1 MRILALD
8 IGGTDIKYG
17 IINES
22 FDILE
27 AHKTPTNAHLGG
39 AHIIDTIIDI
49 SKNHTNIDKIAIS
62 TAGQVDSHSG
72 VIVYATDTIPN
83 YTGTRLKEA
92 VEKETGI
99 LTVVENDVNSA
110 AYGEAHFGAG
120 KGYDSFICLTYGT
133 GIGGA
138 IFLNGDVFKGS
149 GFSAGEMGHII
160 THAGGKACTCGG
172 NGCYEQYASTS
183 ALLRAV
189 NEISPTPL
197 DSFEIFSKMNS
208 DEQIKSA
215 VDSWID
221 EIIIGLISIIY
232 TFNPPLIILGGG
244 IMNEE
249 YIINSINAKLP
260 SRLMESFRNV
270 KIKRATLGNKASM
283 LGASYKAVNNM

>member
-27 AHKTPTNAHLGG
+27 AHKKPTNAHLGG

-49 SKNHTNIDKIAIS
+49 SKNYTNIDKIAIS

-189 NEISPTPL
+189 NELSPTPL
-197 DSFEIFSKMNS
+197 NSFEIFSKMNS
-208 DEQIKSA
+208 DEKIKSA

-249 YIINSINAKLP
+249 YIINSINERLP

>member
-1 MRILALD
+1 MRILTLD

-49 SKNHTNIDKIAIS
+49 SKNYTNIDKIAIS

-197 DSFEIFSKMNS
+197 NSFEIFSKMNS
-208 DEQIKSA
+208 DEKIKSA

-249 YIINSINAKLP
+249 YIINSINERLP

>member
-49 SKNHTNIDKIAIS
+49 SKNYTNIDKIAIS

-160 THAGGKACTCGG
+160 THAEGKACTCGG

-189 NEISPTPL
+189 NELSPTPL

-208 DEQIKSA
+208 DEKIKSA

>member
-49 SKNHTNIDKIAIS
+49 SKNYTNIDKIAIS

-197 DSFEIFSKMNS
+197 NSFEIFSKMNS
-208 DEQIKSA
+208 DEKIKSA

-249 YIINSINAKLP
+249 YIINSINERLP

-270 KIKRATLGNKASM
+270 KIKRASLGNKASM

>member
-49 SKNHTNIDKIAIS
+49 SKNYTNIDKIAIS

-120 KGYDSFICLTYGT
+120 KGYDSFVCLTYGT

-197 DSFEIFSKMNS
+197 NSFEIFSKMNS
-208 DEQIKSA
+208 DEKIKSA

-283 LGASYKAVNNM
+283 IGASYKAVNNM

>member
-22 FDILE
+22 FDILG

-49 SKNHTNIDKIAIS
+49 SKNYTNIDKIAIS

-249 YIINSINAKLP
+249 YIINSINERLP

>member
-8 IGGTDIKYG
+8 IGGTDIKYC
-17 IINES
+17 IIYES

-49 SKNHTNIDKIAIS
+49 SKNYTKIDKIAIS

-189 NEISPTPL
+189 NELSPTPL
-197 DSFEIFSKMNS
+197 NSFEIFSKMNS
-208 DEQIKSA
+208 DEKIKSA

-249 YIINSINAKLP
+249 YIINSINERLP

-270 KIKRATLGNKASM
+270 KIKRAALGNKVSM

>member
-17 IINES
+17 IINEN

-49 SKNHTNIDKIAIS
+49 SKNYTNIDKIAIS

-110 AYGEAHFGAG
+110 AYGEAHFGVG

-197 DSFEIFSKMNS
+197 NSFEIFSKMNS
-208 DEQIKSA
+208 DEKIKSA

-249 YIINSINAKLP
+249 YIINSINERLP

-270 KIKRATLGNKASM
+270 KIKRATLGNKASI

>member
-49 SKNHTNIDKIAIS
+49 SKNYTNIDKIAIS

-149 GFSAGEMGHII
+149 PFG
-160 THAGGKACTCGG
+160 
-172 NGCYEQYASTS
+172 
-183 ALLRAV
+183 
-189 NEISPTPL
+189 
-197 DSFEIFSKMNS
+197 MNAP
-208 DEQIKSA
+208 K
-215 VDSWID
+215 
-221 EIIIGLISIIY
+221 LC
-232 TFNPPLIILGGG
+232 PPAPVHFT
-244 IMNEE
+244 M
-249 YIINSINAKLP
+249 
-260 SRLMESFRNV
+260 
-270 KIKRATLGNKASM
+270 
-283 LGASYKAVNNM
+283 

>member
-49 SKNHTNIDKIAIS
+49 SKNYTNIDKIAIS

-197 DSFEIFSKMNS
+197 NSFEIFSKMNS
-208 DEQIKSA
+208 DEKIKSA

-249 YIINSINAKLP
+249 YIINSINERLP

>member
-49 SKNHTNIDKIAIS
+49 SKNYTNIDKIAIS

-197 DSFEIFSKMNS
+197 NSFEIFSKMNS
-208 DEQIKSA
+208 DEKIKSA

-232 TFNPPLIILGGG
+232 TFHPPLIILGGG

-270 KIKRATLGNKASM
+270 KIKRASLGNKASM

>member
-49 SKNHTNIDKIAIS
+49 SKNYTNIDKIAIS

-92 VEKETGI
+92 AEKETGI

-189 NEISPTPL
+189 NEISSTPL
-197 DSFEIFSKMNS
+197 NSFEIFSKMNS
-208 DEQIKSA
+208 DEKIKSA

>member
-49 SKNHTNIDKIAIS
+49 SKNYSNIDKIAIS

-99 LTVVENDVNSA
+99 VTVVENDVNSA

-133 GIGGA
+133 GLGGA

-208 DEQIKSA
+208 DEKIKSA

-249 YIINSINAKLP
+249 YIINSINERLT

>member
-1 MRILALD
+1 M
-8 IGGTDIKYG
+8 
-17 IINES
+17 
-22 FDILE
+22 
-27 AHKTPTNAHLGG
+27 
-39 AHIIDTIIDI
+39 
-49 SKNHTNIDKIAIS
+49 
-62 TAGQVDSHSG
+62 
-72 VIVYATDTIPN
+72 
-83 YTGTRLKEA
+83 
-92 VEKETGI
+92 
-99 LTVVENDVNSA
+99 
-110 AYGEAHFGAG
+110 
-120 KGYDSFICLTYGT
+120 
-133 GIGGA
+133 
-138 IFLNGDVFKGS
+138 FKGS

-197 DSFEIFSKMNS
+197 NSFEIFSKMNS
-208 DEQIKSA
+208 DEKIKSA

-249 YIINSINAKLP
+249 YIINSINERLP

>member
-49 SKNHTNIDKIAIS
+49 SKNYTNIDKIAIS

-72 VIVYATDTIPN
+72 VIVYATETIPN

-99 LTVVENDVNSA
+99 LTIVENDVNSA

-208 DEQIKSA
+208 DEKIKSA

-249 YIINSINAKLP
+249 YIINSINERLP
-260 SRLMESFRNV
+260 SSLMERFRNV

>member
-49 SKNHTNIDKIAIS
+49 SKNYTNIDKIAIS
-62 TAGQVDSHSG
+62 TAGQVDSNSG

-197 DSFEIFSKMNS
+197 NSFEIFSKMNS
-208 DEQIKSA
+208 DEKIKSA

-232 TFNPPLIILGGG
+232 TFNPPLFILGGG

-249 YIINSINAKLP
+249 YIINSINERLP

-270 KIKRATLGNKASM
+270 KIKRATLGNKASI

>member
-49 SKNHTNIDKIAIS
+49 SKNYTNIDKIAIS

-72 VIVYATDTIPN
+72 VIVYATETIPN

-197 DSFEIFSKMNS
+197 NSFEIFSKMNS
-208 DEQIKSA
+208 DEKIKSA

-249 YIINSINAKLP
+249 YIINSINERLP

-270 KIKRATLGNKASM
+270 KIKRATLGNNASM

>member
-197 DSFEIFSKMNS
+197 NSFEIFSKMNS
-208 DEQIKSA
+208 DEKIKSA

>member
-138 IFLNGDVFKGS
+138 IYLNGDVFKGS

-160 THAGGKACTCGG
+160 THAEGKACTCGG

-249 YIINSINAKLP
+249 YIINSINERLP

-270 KIKRATLGNKASM
+270 KIKRASLGNKASM

>member
-49 SKNHTNIDKIAIS
+49 SKNYTNIEKIAIS

-138 IFLNGDVFKGS
+138 IYLNGDVFKGS

-160 THAGGKACTCGG
+160 THAEGKACTCGG

-197 DSFEIFSKMNS
+197 NSFEIFSKMNS
-208 DEQIKSA
+208 DEKIKSA

-249 YIINSINAKLP
+249 YIINSINERLP

>member
-49 SKNHTNIDKIAIS
+49 SKNYTNIDKIAIS

-120 KGYDSFICLTYGT
+120 KGYDSFICLTFGT

-189 NEISPTPL
+189 NEISPTPIN
-197 DSFEIFSKMNS
+197 SFEIFSKMNS
-208 DEQIKSA
+208 DEKIKSA

>member
-49 SKNHTNIDKIAIS
+49 SKNYTNIDKIAIS

-197 DSFEIFSKMNS
+197 NSFEIFSKMNS
-208 DEQIKSA
+208 DEKIKSA

-270 KIKRATLGNKASM
+270 KIKCATLGNKASM

>member
-49 SKNHTNIDKIAIS
+49 SKNYTNIDKIAIS

-197 DSFEIFSKMNS
+197 NSFEIFSKMNS
-208 DEQIKSA
+208 DEKIKSA

-249 YIINSINAKLP
+249 YIINSINEKLP

>member
-17 IINES
+17 IINEN

-49 SKNHTNIDKIAIS
+49 SKNYTNIDKIAIS

-72 VIVYATDTIPN
+72 VIVYATETIPN

-99 LTVVENDVNSA
+99 LTIVENDVNSA

-197 DSFEIFSKMNS
+197 NSFEIFSKMNS
-208 DEQIKSA
+208 DEKIKSA

-249 YIINSINAKLP
+249 YIINSINEKLP

>member
-22 FDILE
+22 FEILE

-49 SKNHTNIDKIAIS
+49 SKNYSNIDKIAIS

-160 THAGGKACTCGG
+160 THAGGKVCTCGG

-197 DSFEIFSKMNS
+197 NSFEIFSKMNS
-208 DEQIKSA
+208 DEKIKSA

-249 YIINSINAKLP
+249 YIINSINERLP

>member
-1 MRILALD
+1 MRILAID
-8 IGGTDIKYG
+8 IGGTDIKYS

-49 SKNHTNIDKIAIS
+49 SKNYTNIDKFAIS

-72 VIVYATDTIPN
+72 VIVYATETIPN

-189 NEISPTPL
+189 NEIYPTPL
-197 DSFEIFSKMNS
+197 NSFEIFSKMNS
-208 DEQIKSA
+208 DEKIKSA

-221 EIIIGLISIIY
+221 EIITGLISIIY

>member
-17 IINES
+17 IINEC

-49 SKNHTNIDKIAIS
+49 SKNYTNIDKIAIS

-72 VIVYATDTIPN
+72 VIVYATETIPN

-197 DSFEIFSKMNS
+197 NSFEIFSKMNS
-208 DEQIKSA
+208 DEKIKSA

-249 YIINSINAKLP
+249 YIINSINERLP

>member
-49 SKNHTNIDKIAIS
+49 SKNYTNIDKIAIS

-99 LTVVENDVNSA
+99 LTIVENDVNSA
-110 AYGEAHFGAG
+110 AYGEAHFGVG

-197 DSFEIFSKMNS
+197 NSFEIFSKMNS

-249 YIINSINAKLP
+249 YIINSINERLP

>member
-49 SKNHTNIDKIAIS
+49 SKNYTNIEKIAIS

-208 DEQIKSA
+208 DEKIKSA

>member
-22 FDILE
+22 SDILE

-49 SKNHTNIDKIAIS
+49 SKNYTNIDKIAIS
-62 TAGQVDSHSG
+62 TAGQIDSHSG
-72 VIVYATDTIPN
+72 VIVYATETIPN

-189 NEISPTPL
+189 NEISSTPL
-197 DSFEIFSKMNS
+197 NSFEIFSKMNS
-208 DEQIKSA
+208 DEKIKSA
-215 VDSWID
+215 VNSWID
-221 EIIIGLISIIY
+221 EIIIGLVSIIY

-249 YIINSINAKLP
+249 YIINSINERLP

-270 KIKRATLGNKASM
+270 KIKRATLGNNASM

>member
-49 SKNHTNIDKIAIS
+49 SKNYTNIDKIAIS

-138 IFLNGDVFKGS
+138 IYLNGDVFKGS

-197 DSFEIFSKMNS
+197 NSFEIFSKMNS
-208 DEQIKSA
+208 DEKIKSA

-249 YIINSINAKLP
+249 YIINSINERLP

>member
-49 SKNHTNIDKIAIS
+49 SKNYTNIDKIAIS

-189 NEISPTPL
+189 NEISSTPL
-197 DSFEIFSKMNS
+197 NSFEIFSKMNS
-208 DEQIKSA
+208 DEKIKSA

-249 YIINSINAKLP
+249 YIINSINERLP

>member
-49 SKNHTNIDKIAIS
+49 SKNYTNIDKIAIS

-189 NEISPTPL
+189 NKFSPTPL
-197 DSFEIFSKMNS
+197 NSFEIFSKMNS
-208 DEQIKSA
+208 DEKIKSA

-221 EIIIGLISIIY
+221 EIIIGLVSIIY

>member
-49 SKNHTNIDKIAIS
+49 SKNYTNIDKIAIS

-72 VIVYATDTIPN
+72 VVVYATDTIPN

-110 AYGEAHFGAG
+110 AYGEAHFGVG

-138 IFLNGDVFKGS
+138 IYLNGDVFKGS

-197 DSFEIFSKMNS
+197 NSFEIFSKMNS
-208 DEQIKSA
+208 DEKIKSA

-249 YIINSINAKLP
+249 YIINSINERLP

>member
-17 IINES
+17 IINEN

-49 SKNHTNIDKIAIS
+49 SKNYTNIDKIAIS

-110 AYGEAHFGAG
+110 AYGEAHFGVG

-197 DSFEIFSKMNS
+197 NSFEIFSKMNS
-208 DEQIKSA
+208 DEKIKSA

-249 YIINSINAKLP
+249 YIINSINERLP

>member
-22 FDILE
+22 FEILE
-27 AHKTPTNAHLGG
+27 AHKIPTNAHLGG
-39 AHIIDTIIDI
+39 AHIVDTIIGI
-49 SKNHTNIDKIAIS
+49 SKNYSDIDKIAIS
-62 TAGQVDSHSG
+62 TAGQVDSDTG

-83 YTGTRLKEA
+83 YTGTMLKEA

-120 KGYDSFICLTYGT
+120 KGYDSFICLTFGT

-138 IFLNGDVFKGS
+138 IYLNGDVFKGS

-197 DSFEIFSKMNS
+197 NSFEIFSKMNS
-208 DEQIKSA
+208 DEKIKSA

-249 YIINSINAKLP
+249 YIINSINERLP